1 MVVQKGIYLLLAVLA
16 GFIFDTLNIPAG
28 WLIGSL
34 TTGIVFGIFLTRFQ
48 FDRNL
53 FKLVLAFAG
62 ANISLLLSL
71 DTLKQMHYL
80 FIPLFATI
88 IILIAAGYLL
98 GILLYKITSIDRLT
112 AFFCCIPGGASE
124 IIGISGQYRAD
135 DRLVAAFHTIR
146 ITFFTISIPLIIGYI
161 HPVSVDPAT
170 VQSTILLQPSQ
181 ILFFITVILITVY
194 LDARFKVPGGT
205 LLFSILT
212 GFLLT
217 VFVVEIDPVPRNV
230 SGIGQALIGAFVGI
244 RFDRKVLRRV
254 WKLGPATLLIIS
266 LLFCL
271 TLMTAFIFKLIT
283 KLPYTTSLISTTPAG
298 AAEMTVTAVALE
310 INPTIVATL
319 HIIRV
324 ITLFLLLPF
333 LLKLFKNID
342 KDASEKMIKD
352 N

>member
-1 MVVQKGIYLLLAVLA
+1 MVLQKGIYILLAVLA
-16 GFIFDTLNIPAG
+16 GLLFHTLNIPAG
-28 WLIGSL
+28 WLIGSI
-34 TTGIVFGIFLTRFQ
+34 TAGIIFGMFLPRFQ
-48 FDRNL
+48 FNRNL

-62 ANISLLLSL
+62 ANISLLFSM

-80 FIPLFATI
+80 FIPLIVTI
-88 IILIAAGYLL
+88 IVLIAAGYLL
-98 GILLYKITSIDRLT
+98 GILLYKITSIDRRT

-124 IIGISGQYRAD
+124 IIGISGQYSAD

-146 ITFFTISIPLIIGYI
+146 ITFFTLSIPLMIGYMQ
-161 HPVSVDPAT
+161 PVSVNSAT
-170 VQSTILLQPSQ
+170 AQSTIFLKPSQ
-181 ILFFITVILITVY
+181 ILFFIMVVLITVY

-217 VFVVEIDPVPRNV
+217 AFIAEIDPVPRNI

-244 RFDRKVLRRV
+244 RFDREVLRRV

-271 TLMTAFIFKLIT
+271 TLLTAFIFKLT
-283 KLPYTTSLISTTPAG
+283 TNLPYTTSLISTTPAG
-298 AAEMTVTAVALE
+298 AAEMTVTAVALD
-310 INPTIVATL
+310 INPTIVASL

-324 ITLFLLLPF
+324 ITLFLLLPL
-333 LLKLFKNID
+333 LLKTFEHST
-342 KDASEKMIKD
+342 KDCSK
-352 N
+352 